1 MAVDQS
7 DQTSQKYHWSLHYS
21 GDYFKL
27 FSFLLVIQKKTRYGL
42 GSTTIFARLRSRKN
56 KQVFCFVFSFF
67 SDHLTA
73 RLCSSGDLILIYFSS
88 QGLGQPGEQVFRHIP
103 KCAKRTNSRAKMVI
117 PKSNLL
123 NTSQSRRRYILPN
136 LRPNY
141 LLLHNRQTHNINF
154 SSWWLMSRPS

>member
-88 QGLGQPGEQVFRHIP
+88 QGLGQPGEQVFRYIP
-103 KCAKRTNSRAKMVI
+103 KCAKRKTPEQKWW
-117 PKSNLL
+117 
-123 NTSQSRRRYILPN
+123 YPN
-136 LRPNY
+136 LICWTPRNLEGDIFCQIWDQITCYYTTGRP
-141 LLLHNRQTHNINF
+141 TI
-154 SSWWLMSRPS
+154 